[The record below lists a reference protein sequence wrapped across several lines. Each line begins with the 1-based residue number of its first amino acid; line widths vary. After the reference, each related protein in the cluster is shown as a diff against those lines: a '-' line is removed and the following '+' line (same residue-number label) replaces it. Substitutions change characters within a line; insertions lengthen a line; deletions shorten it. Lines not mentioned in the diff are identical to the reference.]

1 MNLLLI
7 DLSSLAYP
15 IWHQSGNDE
24 PNATSTKTLAR
35 IRALASG
42 QPHVAIC
49 LDSPPYF
56 RTAIAPDYKAK
67 RDKENNAAVS
77 HQLAVAADTL
87 RALADDII
95 AKRAPVSD
103 IKEAADYLTR
113 IATKK
118 RAEAAK
124 VLKRN

>member
-1 MNLLLI
+1 MDAEDII
-7 DLSSLAYP
+7 DKAIKSTLPTLC
-15 IWHQSGNDE
+15 
-24 PNATSTKTLAR
+24 ATQM
-35 IRALASG
+35 ALCEQAM
-42 QPHVAIC
+42 
-49 LDSPPYF
+49 
-56 RTAIAPDYKAK
+56 AK
-67 RDKENNAAVS
+67 GLET
-77 HQLAVAADTL
+77 AADTL

>member
-1 MNLLLI
+1 MNHEEII
-7 DLSSLAYP
+7 D
-15 IWHQSGNDE
+15 
-24 PNATSTKTLAR
+24 NAIASAMPTVTATTLALCEQ
-35 IRALASG
+35 AM
-42 QPHVAIC
+42 
-49 LDSPPYF
+49 
-56 RTAIAPDYKAK
+56 AK
-67 RDKENNAAVS
+67 GLET
-77 HQLAVAADTL
+77 AADTL

-118 RAEAAK
+118 RQEAAK